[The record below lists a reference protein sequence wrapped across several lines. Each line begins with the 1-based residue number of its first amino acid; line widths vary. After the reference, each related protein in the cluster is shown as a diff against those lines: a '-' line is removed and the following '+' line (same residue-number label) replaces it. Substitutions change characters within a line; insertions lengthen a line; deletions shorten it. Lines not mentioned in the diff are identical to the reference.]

1 MGQGPHSEPS
11 ATMSRLFTPL
21 TLRGLTLPNRIAVSP
36 MCQYQAQD
44 GLVND
49 WHLVHYGGLAQGG
62 AGLVITEAAA
72 VLPEGRISPEDLGLW
87 NNAQAEGLARIVHF
101 IASQGAVPG
110 IQLAHAGRKASNP
123 APWKGSGSLSPSQ
136 GGWTPA
142 APSALPF
149 DEGWTVPT
157 ALDEPGILAVIEAF
171 MDAARRAVA
180 AGFRVIEVHAA
191 HGYLLHQFLSP
202 LSNHRTDA
210 YGGSFENRTRL
221 VREVVGALRQILPE
235 ELPLLVRISATDWVE
250 GGWTLDQSV
259 ALAKELKALGVDLVD
274 CSSGGLAPR
283 AEIPLGPGYQVP
295 FAARIRAEA
304 DLPTGAVGLIT
315 DPEQAE
321 AILAQASADLVLLG
335 RELLRDP
342 RWPLRAAKALGAEV
356 PWPASYL
363 RAAGG
368 SVPMR
373 QPLA

>member
-11 ATMSRLFTPL
+11 ATMSHLFQPL

-87 NNAQAEGLARIVHF
+87 NNAQAEGLARIVRF

-110 IQLAHAGRKASNP
+110 VQLAHAGRKASNP

-136 GGWTPA
+136 GGWTPV